1 MQNSFDVQAC
11 LFLSVY
17 IPFTANVVEWV
28 TFPALFVATHVYS
41 PACLAATDSMLSAL
55 ICLLILVIVK
65 SGSLKPI
72 ALPLNFHTISTGKS
86 PFIIEQVAETMSP
99 EFAGPSLIE
108 NGPICGATTTTTET
122 CFSTILLNPILIRLI
137 PRERERETNSFSFEI
152 YPSLPFDEVGYR
164 KEGGKEG
171 RRLRACTKK
180 EKRSR
185 SRRIWCTVDGE
196 SCGITRPT
204 GCVADRARVLSRV
217 SRCHTVDRQQA
228 DPLAGVYYRYV
239 VMITRDRL
247 AVQRPLYL
255 DRVIPFHHR
264 ARCRHGVPPIRWPLS
279 DIERHDFRCNCSQH
293 NICIFIYMYV
303 Y

>member
-122 CFSTILLNPILIRLI
+122 CFSTILLNPMTRIRLI
-137 PRERERETNSFSFEI
+137 PRE
-152 YPSLPFDEVGYR
+152 
-164 KEGGKEG
+164 
-171 RRLRACTKK
+171 
-180 EKRSR
+180 
-185 SRRIWCTVDGE
+185 
-196 SCGITRPT
+196 
-204 GCVADRARVLSRV
+204 
-217 SRCHTVDRQQA
+217 
-228 DPLAGVYYRYV
+228 
-239 VMITRDRL
+239 
-247 AVQRPLYL
+247 
-255 DRVIPFHHR
+255 
-264 ARCRHGVPPIRWPLS
+264 
-279 DIERHDFRCNCSQH
+279 
-293 NICIFIYMYV
+293 
-303 Y
+303 